1 MISGMKIVLIYVN
14 NKKSAHDESIDEY
27 KKRLSR
33 YADFDETRIDHSD
46 TKTESENISSK
57 IDSKDFVILL
67 DETGSQ
73 MSSLDFAETIEIKQN
88 DSIKKLIFVIG
99 GAYGVAD
106 DLKERSNY
114 TLSLSKM
121 VFPHEVA
128 RLLLIEQIY
137 RAYSILNSL
146 PYHHK

>member
-1 MISGMKIVLIYVN
+1 MKIVLIYVN
-14 NKKSAHDESIDEY
+14 NKKSAHDEAVDEY

-33 YADFDETRIDHSD
+33 YADFDETRIEHSD
-46 TKTESENISSK
+46 IKTESINILSK
-57 IDSKDFVILL
+57 IDIKDFLILL
-67 DETGSQ
+67 DERGSQ

-99 GAYGVAD
+99 GAYGVTD
-106 DLKERSNY
+106 DLKERANY

>member
-1 MISGMKIVLIYVN
+1 MKIVLIYVN
-14 NKKSAHDESIDEY
+14 NKKSIHDEAIDEY

-33 YADFDETRIDHSD
+33 YTDFDEVRIEHSD
-46 TKTESENISSK
+46 IKIESENILNK
-57 IDSKDFVILL
+57 IDIKDFLVLL
-67 DETGSQ
+67 DEVGSQ
-73 MSSLDFAETIEIKQN
+73 FSSLDFAEMIESKQN

-99 GAYGVAD
+99 GAYGVSL
-106 DLKERSNY
+106 DLKERANN

-121 VFPHEVA
+121 VLPHEIA
-128 RLLLIEQIY
+128 RLFLIEQIY

>member
-1 MISGMKIVLIYVN
+1 MKIVLIYVN
-14 NKKSAHDESIDEY
+14 NKKSIHDEAIDEY

-33 YADFDETRIDHSD
+33 YTDFDEVRIEHSD
-46 TKTESENISSK
+46 IKIESENILNK
-57 IDSKDFVILL
+57 IDIKDFLVLL
-67 DETGSQ
+67 DEAGSQ
-73 MSSLDFAETIEIKQN
+73 FSSLDFAEMIESKQN

-99 GAYGVAD
+99 GAYGVSL
-106 DLKERSNY
+106 DLKERANN

-121 VFPHEVA
+121 VLPHEIA
-128 RLLLIEQIY
+128 RLFLIEQIY

>member
-1 MISGMKIVLIYVN
+1 MKIVLIYVN
-14 NKKSAHDESIDEY
+14 NKKSIHDKAIDEY

-33 YADFDETRIDHSD
+33 YTDFDEVRIEHSD
-46 TKTESENISSK
+46 IKIESENILNK
-57 IDSKDFVILL
+57 IDIKDFLVLL
-67 DETGSQ
+67 DEVGSQ
-73 MSSLDFAETIEIKQN
+73 FSSLDFAEMIESKQN

-99 GAYGVAD
+99 GAYGVSL
-106 DLKERSNY
+106 DLKERANN

-121 VFPHEVA
+121 VLPHEIA
-128 RLLLIEQIY
+128 RLFLIEQIY